1 MFDDEVMAEID
12 ELVDDWIDKITS
24 SANDD
29 VAGVKPR
36 VEEAMRK
43 VWHKAKRDVDYDH
56 DGGAKDR
63 LVQLFDKFSREL
75 DESGEGTFIGY
86 EMYGN
91 GKESI
96 RAVLSDYVDNQER
109 VDAVIEENGGLDG
122 FVTIHAAAATGL
134 ALMVDDVVSEIFH
147 DAAQSANDLV
157 DYVNY
162 ID

>member
-12 ELVDDWIDKITS
+12 DLVDDWIDKITS

-36 VEEAMRK
+36 VEVAMRK
-43 VWHKAKRDVDYDH
+43 VWRKAKREVSYDH

-63 LVQLFDKFSREL
+63 LAQLFDKFSREL
-75 DESGEGTFIGY
+75 DESDEWEDVGY
-86 EMYGN
+86 EMYEN
-91 GKESI
+91 KKSI
-96 RAVLSDYVDNQER
+96 RATLSDYADNQER
-109 VDAVIEENGGLDG
+109 VDAVIEEMGGLG
-122 FVTIHAAAATGL
+122 AFTSIHSAAASGL
-134 ALMVDDVVSEIFH
+134 AMMVDESVAGIFQ
-147 DAAQSANDLV
+147 DAAQSASDLV